1 LKPGLPRCPVSDLA
15 VKLDRRAAPVGSGSL
30 VGQFILAVKTPA
42 LWNSQEYLHKVQ
54 DELREVELNWE
65 LKKIRHLRY
74 ILKAKDVRRSC
85 RLSTQRCNFQ
95 ADDKVVLDRKWT
107 L

>member
-15 VKLDRRAAPVGSGSL
+15 VTLDRRAAPVGSGSL

-54 DELREVELNWE
+54 VELREVELNGE
-65 LKKIRHLRY
+65 LKKIRHL
-74 ILKAKDVRRSC
+74 
-85 RLSTQRCNFQ
+85 
-95 ADDKVVLDRKWT
+95 
-107 L
+107 